1 MVLMKANTVEQF
13 HILQWLDKN
22 FIVELLIITFLDNKT
37 VRIDDGVGGTAI
49 VSYEDGQIHFK
60 C

>member
-1 MVLMKANTVEQF
+1 MKANTIEQYQ
-13 HILQWLDKN
+13 ILQWLDQN
-22 FIVELLIITFLDNKT
+22 FIVELLIITFLDKT
-37 VRIDDGVGGTAI
+37 TVLIDDGVGGTAT